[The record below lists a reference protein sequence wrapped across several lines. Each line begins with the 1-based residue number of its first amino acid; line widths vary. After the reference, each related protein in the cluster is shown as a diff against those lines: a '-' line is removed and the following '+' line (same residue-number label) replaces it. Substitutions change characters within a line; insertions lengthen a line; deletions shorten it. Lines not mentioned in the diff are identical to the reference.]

1 MKSFPLLSRFF
12 LFLPLTLI
20 PLFLLASCSQ
30 GGIFELSSRDEIR
43 LNHQV
48 EEEIRK
54 THRIFPELS
63 ERLAQIG
70 ERLIRAGPWPKEFA
84 NTYSF
89 VVAED
94 PKRPETI
101 NAFAAP
107 AGFVVVYKRL
117 YDDLRERGGEGAI
130 AAVLAHEIEHA
141 ARHHVSRSIEKQS
154 NLGLIATLLGII
166 TRNRAAAQAA
176 SILAS
181 LQSLRYSR
189 AYEQEADEYGIYR
202 LWRAGYAPYAMAE
215 VFRYFLSK
223 KEGGKT
229 PAWLSTHPADEK
241 RLRLAEERAKML
253 GQRSPHQVITEA
265 KVYHEKGQPWIPVG
279 WVDGVQK
286 DMTVFLPD
294 QPGKSV
300 KIDKVEFGRSRL
312 KGKSKNL
319 PEGTVVQF
327 NPPLKGAY
335 P

>member
-1 MKSFPLLSRFF
+1 MKFLPLLKRFF
-12 LFLPLTLI
+12 LFFLLALPLL
-20 PLFLLASCSQ
+20 LLASCSQ

-43 LNHQV
+43 LNRQV

-54 THRIFPELS
+54 THRIFPDLS

-84 NTYSF
+84 STYSF

-94 PKRPETI
+94 PKRPEMI

-117 YDDLRERGGEGAI
+117 YDDLLQRGGEGAI

-154 NLGLIATLLGII
+154 NLGLIATLLGIL
-166 TRNRAAAQAA
+166 TQNRVAAQAA
-176 SILAS
+176 SLLAS

-189 AYEQEADEYGIYR
+189 VYEQEADERGIYR
-202 LWRAGYAPYAMAE
+202 LWRAGYDPYAMAE

-229 PAWLSTHPADEK
+229 PAWLSSHPTDEK
-241 RLRLAEERAKML
+241 RLRLAEERAKVL
-253 GQRSPHQVITEA
+253 SQRSPHQVITE
-265 KVYHEKGQPWIPVG
+265 VTIYHEKGQLWIPVG

-286 DMTVFLPD
+286 EMTVFLPD
-294 QPGKSV
+294 QPEKSV
-300 KIDKVEFGRSRL
+300 KVDKVEFGRSRL
-312 KGKSKNL
+312 KGKLKDF

-327 NPPLKGAY
+327 HPPLRGAY